1 MIDRGEHA
9 EHEQRGREL
18 KRRRRQGS
26 ARKRDAAAEIER
38 RHHVAPAPAV
48 GEPAGRQREQPERD
62 EGRGGELDHLRI
74 GPVEHHFEPDHDG
87 RKDQQHEMIDRMGQ
101 VEERDGAQL
110 GDLW

>member
-9 EHEQRGREL
+9 EHEQRGRQQE
-18 KRRRRQGS
+18 RRRRDSS
-26 ARKRDAAAEIER
+26 ADERDAAAEIER

-48 GEPAGRQREQPERD
+48 GKPAGRQREQPERD

-74 GPVEHHFEPDHDG
+74 GSLEHDFEPDHDG
-87 RKDQQHEMIDRMGQ
+87 RSQQHEVIDRMGE
-101 VEERDGAQL
+101 VEERDGPQL